1 MHVRSGNLPNMQI
14 SDRPLVSL
22 CRPVYIEICACVVRD
37 AVKCSFEC
45 LRVVHHTCC
54 KHSVG
59 VEDGE
64 IIKSMLKSTLDQ
76 LPMVKKTKS
85 NAKKKLGIS
94 SAVICIL
101 FVTPYPFT
109 LAYLKIWAKQM

>member
-1 MHVRSGNLPNMQI
+1 MHVWSENLPNMHI

-22 CRPVYIEICACVVRD
+22 CRPVYIEICACVVKD
-37 AVKCSFEC
+37 AVNCSFES
-45 LRVVHHTCC
+45 LSVVPHTCP

-76 LPMVKKTKS
+76 LPMMVKKTK
-85 NAKKKLGIS
+85 AKKNYMKVS
-94 SAVICIL
+94 QAT
-101 FVTPYPFT
+101 F
-109 LAYLKIWAKQM
+109 LKNR